1 MQPKT
6 GQLLLGKLARV
17 NGNSEAVFCSLS
29 SLLSLCAG
37 IGSVGVRARAQR
49 EGAVEVASSLLVLL
63 PWTLNLSQPILL
75 SMKESFLDP

>member
-49 EGAVEVASSLLVLL
+49 EGAVEVACTDRAATERLAIREITIMLSSQN
-63 PWTLNLSQPILL
+63 TT
-75 SMKESFLDP
+75 E